1 MTTSSESNQAST
13 TKSSQQGTSSS
24 TANTTQY
31 GTNTNAT
38 TMAQNTTNS
47 SKTGPAAAAMAILQK
62 YGTNG
67 LSQEDINKYMDP
79 NLRDR
84 LSALTEQQKANNA
97 VQQNALRGNSISQG
111 ALGGDR
117 ARIAQAE
124 LMRGQGLNDA
134 SALQAEK
141 EKAYTQALTMAQS
154 DRSAALQAAGM
165 MGTET
170 SGTANTTGTG
180 TSTGTTYQQGTQN
193 TTGEFQSSGQSSSS
207 GYSNTTSGPGGG
219 WGMAAGILGMM
230 ADGGRVHRDMGGGVS
245 YLQPMAIPALQSAPQ
260 MHFATPTTYSLPKIG
275 NKARS
280 KINGMMDKLTQPG
293 GKENAGTKGG
303 GGGGTPPMQTGS
315 GGGSGGASMAGQEAQ
330 ALSQGATAGEG
341 ASMAGEGAG
350 AATEGA
356 ATAGEGAAAAGEGMA
371 AAGEGAAAAG
381 EGAAA
386 AGEGLAAAG
395 EGAAAAGEGMA
406 GALEGLAALFSDER
420 VKENK
425 RVIGKT
431 FDGQH
436 IYAFNYKGHPATQIG
451 LMAQEV
457 ERTHPE
463 AVGEQNGVKTVRYD
477 QATHDAAKRGRFAD
491 GGYSGDPWG
500 QMALMARSRADEDPE
515 RVPVVQPRQ
524 DVAQQIEEWNRRNP
538 EAAPAASPSIW
549 ETIKGRV
556 APNWTGRN
564 DKPQELP
571 PPGAGIGALSGAVG
585 LGTPS
590 SALAGMQ
597 TYKPEEKPVIPT
609 PAGVTSAGLRAST
622 EADSGQLTSAPK
634 PQGVEQQPVKT
645 FRVEPPASVL
655 APALGGTAEPGADQI
670 APSGTPATGISD
682 NGMEFIK
689 SNEGFSSRP
698 KWDYKQNSIGY
709 GVKALPGE
717 TTIDP
722 EEAESRARAHADKV
736 ASFINNKAKVPLA
749 QHQYDALVSFGYN
762 LGTGEGG
769 LSDIMPLINKGDFQG
784 AAEKMQHYNHA
795 GGKVID
801 GLTERRAKEVNL
813 LLGENVATG
822 SKPPLEPTTRGGIG
836 KGLESAP
843 KADTAKA
850 APATGDI
857 GSMIKKVLSSD
868 KTTENDKGGIL
879 KRLLGIDFN
888 PLKLSDNE
896 RMALI
901 AGGFSGNAGVG
912 ANTYATLRGQDLN
925 QAQSAAQLAETKR
938 QHIAST
944 GLQQQSIDQAKTSF
958 GVIGQNPDGTP
969 QYGFVDAAGQT
980 LKPASTVLGT
990 PVTKRS
996 NLQGEE
1002 HLATLDPYIAEQ
1014 ARRVSQGLQKLPVP
1028 SKYNPSAKPIADAVR
1043 QAYPD
1048 YSEGSYDF
1056 IQKWNDP
1063 DKGTSKNIKA
1073 ANTFYQHAGKL
1084 YDLADALPSSAGGKF
1099 LNTGKLWF
1107 RNQTNDP
1114 NLAAY
1119 IDVAKQVVD
1128 EKIKAITG
1136 ASPTVSER
1144 DELMKDYDPAKGK
1157 ETIRRV
1163 LAEDSHLIEGRSKAV
1178 ESDYNKHIPR
1188 NAPKLDVFD
1197 EESKKVMARLKG
1209 ESHSNRIARPQG
1221 MSTIDIRKK
1230 ALEEV
1235 EKAVAGGADRAAAT
1249 AHAQQQLKAMGA
1261 L

>member
-1 MTTSSESNQAST
+1 
-13 TKSSQQGTSSS
+13 
-24 TANTTQY
+24 
-31 GTNTNAT
+31 
-38 TMAQNTTNS
+38 
-47 SKTGPAAAAMAILQK
+47 MAILQK

-97 VQQNALRGNSISQG
+97 VQQNSLRGNAISQG

-117 ARIAQAE
+117 ARVAQAE

-134 SALQAEK
+134 SALQAER

-154 DRSAALQAAGM
+154 DRQAALQAAGM

-170 SGTANTTGTG
+170 SGSANTTGTNTTAG
-180 TSTGTTYQQGTQN
+180 TSSMQGTQ
-193 TTGEFQSSGQSSSS
+193 TSEGQFQSSGQSSTT
-207 GYSNTTSGPGGG
+207 GYSNTVSGPGGG
-219 WGMAAGILGMM
+219 WGTVAGVLGMLK
-230 ADGGRVHRDMGGGVS
+230 DGGRVQHRDMGGLV
-245 YLQPMAIPALQSAPQ
+245 YAQAPVIPSLNLNSSLSAPPVQ
-260 MHFATPTTYSLPKIG
+260 SYTIPKLG
-275 NKARS
+275 EHARKKMNS
-280 KINGMMDKLTQPG
+280 MLDK
-293 GKENAGTKGG
+293 
-303 GGGGTPPMQTGS
+303 MS
-315 GGGSGGASMAGQEAQ
+315 GEQKVSSPQSGGSGGAPPMKGIGSSGGGGAAPGMGATEGAASSGGGGGSASAAPSMAA
-330 ALSQGATAGEG
+330 
-341 ASMAGEGAG
+341 AGEGAG
-350 AATEGA
+350 AAPSMAEGAAATEGA
-356 ATAGEGAAAAGEGMA
+356 AAATEGAAAAGEGAA

-425 RVIGKT
+425 RVIGQT

-457 ERTHPE
+457 EHHHPE
-463 AVGEQNGVKTVRYD
+463 AVGEQGGVKTVRYD
-477 QATHDAAKRGRFAD
+477 MATHDAAKRGHFAD
-491 GGYSGDPWG
+491 GGYNDPFGAIPLRW
-500 QMALMARSRADEDPE
+500 ASRADEDPE
-515 RVPVVQPRQ
+515 RVPVAQPRQ
-524 DVAQQIEEWNRRNP
+524 DVAQQIAEWNRRNP
-538 EAAPAASPSIW
+538 EAAPDASPSIW
-549 ETIKGRV
+549 ETIKQRV
-556 APNWTGRN
+556 APNWAGRN

-571 PPGAGIGALSGAVG
+571 PPGAGVGALSGAMG

-622 EADSGQLTSAPK
+622 EADSGALTSAPI
-634 PQGVEQQPVKT
+634 PREMQGAQQPVKT

-670 APSGTPATGISD
+670 AQPPNTPATGISD

-717 TTIDP
+717 TAIDP
-722 EEAESRARAHADKV
+722 EEAESRARSHADKV
-736 ASFINNKAKVPLA
+736 ASFINSKAKVPLA

-795 GGKVID
+795 GGKVND
-801 GLTERRAKEVNL
+801 GLTERRAKEANL

-822 SKPPLEPTTRGGIG
+822 SKPPLEPTARGGIG
-836 KGLESAP
+836 KGLESVP

-850 APATGDI
+850 APASGDI
-857 GSMIKKVLSSD
+857 GSMIKKVLGSN
-868 KTTENDKGGIL
+868 KTTENEKGGIL

-901 AGGFSGNAGVG
+901 AGGFSGKADVG

-925 QAQSAAQLAETKR
+925 QAQQAAQLAETKR
-938 QHIAST
+938 QHIANQ
-944 GLQQQSIDQAKTSF
+944 GLQQQSIDQAKTSY
-958 GVIGQNPDGTP
+958 GVIGQNPDGTA
-969 QYGFVDAAGQT
+969 QYGFIDAAGQT

-990 PVTKRS
+990 PATSTS
-996 NLQGEE
+996 NPKGLRGEE
-1002 HLATLDPYIAEQ
+1002 YLATLDPYIAEQ
-1014 ARRVSQGLQKLPVP
+1014 AKRVSLGLEKMPVP

-1043 QAYPD
+1043 TAYPD
-1048 YSEGSYDF
+1048 LNEGSFDF

-1063 DKGTSKNIKA
+1063 NKGSSNNIKA
-1073 ANTFYQHAGKL
+1073 ANTFYKHANRL
-1084 YDLADALPSSAGGKF
+1084 HVLADKLPASSNGR
-1099 LNTGKLWF
+1099 LINEGKLWF
-1107 RNQTNDP
+1107 KNQTNDP
-1114 NLAAY
+1114 DIAAY
-1119 IDVAKQVVD
+1119 INVAEQVID

-1136 ASPTVSER
+1136 SPPTVSER
-1144 DELMKDYDPAKGK
+1144 QELLKDYNPAKGK

-1163 LAEDSHLIEGRSKAV
+1163 LAEDSDLIEGRSKSL
-1178 ESDYNKHIPR
+1178 ENMYNSNISRHSK
-1188 NAPKLDVFD
+1188 KLDVFD
-1197 EESKKVMARLKG
+1197 EESKRVMAKIKG
-1209 ESHSNRIARPQG
+1209 ESNQHKAVRPEG
-1221 MSTIDIRKK
+1221 MSNADILKK
-1230 ALEEV
+1230 LTAEV
-1235 EKAVAGGADRAAAT
+1235 EAAVRDGANRAVAT
-1249 AHAQQQLKAMGA
+1249 KMAQDYAKSVGA